1 MKKHTVQFN
10 NNNIAN
16 RLSHDNW
23 NNNNIVIY
31 RKMMREVDE
40 KLIINE

>member
-10 NNNIAN
+10 NKYIMGYPIIIGIA
-16 RLSHDNW
+16 
-23 NNNNIVIY
+23 NNNIVIY

-40 KLIINE
+40 KL

>member
-10 NNNIAN
+10 NNYNNIN
-16 RLSHDNW
+16 NC

-31 RKMMREVDE
+31 RKMMGEEVDE
-40 KLIINE
+40 KLIINK